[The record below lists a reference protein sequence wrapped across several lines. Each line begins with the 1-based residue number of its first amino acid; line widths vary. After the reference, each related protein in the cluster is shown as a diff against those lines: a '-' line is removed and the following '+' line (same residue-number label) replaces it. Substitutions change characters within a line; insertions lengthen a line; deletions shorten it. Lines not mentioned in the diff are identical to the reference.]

1 MSHVAVAK
9 FGSRPWIPAE
19 WELHR
24 PRGRGKNKS
33 SVFAFFHH
41 QEKDFLSSLHVRT
54 LIYDMWFLCCCRRG
68 LNTNGE
74 YDTATN
80 LHKTF
85 CRSLFCFFLH
95 LTVSLAVLVNVS
107 VNISYMCCMCGV
119 LFKVL
124 ALNQQPDRRPQGRD
138 SPADLLVFSKERRVT
153 MTTCDIITDS

>member
-1 MSHVAVAK
+1 MDSDPDPWWCGLRMSHVAVAK

-85 CRSLFCFFLH
+85 CMKF
-95 LTVSLAVLVNVS
+95 
-107 VNISYMCCMCGV
+107 V
-119 LFKVL
+119 LFFFTSNCFTGRSCECKCECECEYLIYVL
-124 ALNQQPDRRPQGRD
+124 YVWLCCSRYWR
-138 SPADLLVFSKERRVT
+138 
-153 MTTCDIITDS
+153 